1 MHIDILR
8 GSCES
13 VITCFYTSLL
23 LSQKTV
29 SAHSH
34 LTFVLS
40 SSTSM
45 LRVKGVKADVCDRVS
60 HAHIENRLILESQVQ
75 HELRLSEKLNTSFKK
90 HAQYKTDSICHI
102 MSEYTH
108 PSVRLKSHVAYQ
120 TYLR

>member
-1 MHIDILR
+1 MYIDIR
-8 GSCES
+8 WGSCEG

-45 LRVKGVKADVCDRVS
+45 LRVKGVKADVS

-75 HELRLSEKLNTSFKK
+75 HELRLSEMLNTSFKK
-90 HAQYKTDSICHI
+90 HAQYSICHI